1 MAAVRVLLLLLAMT
15 VVCGERPL
23 AVISDVEVTR
33 GRTAFVTEAQLKIS
47 VDADA
52 DCKVEVVMNEPVTQ
66 RVGRL
71 TPQVRLS
78 CCTGEM
84 LRQNGCSDV
93 TTFFSVQVFDC
104 RFLEDEVKYVHNGSP
119 QLDED
124 AVMLR
129 VYRLADNRHCHH
141 GAGCCSSK

>member
-1 MAAVRVLLLLLAMT
+1 MLLAVT
-15 VVCGERPL
+15 AVCGERPL
-23 AVISDVEVTR
+23 AVTSDVEVTK

-47 VDADA
+47 VDADT

-71 TPQVRLS
+71 TPQVRLTR
-78 CCTGEM
+78 CTGEM
-84 LRQNGCSDV
+84 LWWNGCSDV
-93 TTFFSVQVFDC
+93 TGFFSVQVFDC
-104 RFLEDEVKYVHNGSP
+104 CFLEDEVKYVHNGSP

-129 VYRLADNRHCHH
+129 VYRLADDSHH
-141 GAGCCSSK
+141 YHSAGCCSRK